1 MYDFEF
7 DARKFRAASAM
18 PIGRRLIDDEFSA
31 ATGNDF
37 MKNLRSSVGR
47 SLSVARDVIR
57 ESSVDPS
64 SYYNSYATARRDR
77 LNQIRE
83 QTIRDFDDEVGDYL
97 RSPSK
102 RYYSYSVAPR
112 SRDTGRG
119 FWMPYYS
126 YPYTSLL
133 APSRSRLPSSIWDN
147 LASPYTPSWR
157 RDNPPYGGAYYRPA
171 PSEPRKSYYTPR
183 TYEIPSSTSSLSS
196 KPFNR
201 YSHYYIPKHYPGTPM
216 VGGYLFPAG
225 GSYGWRY

>member
-7 DARKFRAASAM
+7 DARKFRARSAL
-18 PIGRRLIDDEFSA
+18 PPVRRLIDDEFSGA
-31 ATGNDF
+31 YGNDF

-57 ESSVDPS
+57 ESSVEPSNYYS
-64 SYYNSYATARRDR
+64 SYAAARRDR

-83 QTIRDFDDEVGDYL
+83 QTVKDFDDEINDYF

-102 RYYSYSVAPR
+102 
-112 SRDTGRG
+112 
-119 FWMPYYS
+119 
-126 YPYTSLL
+126 SLL
-133 APSRSRLPSSIWDN
+133 APARSRIPTSIWESM
-147 LASPYTPSWR
+147 ATPYRPSWR
-157 RDNPPYGGAYYRPA
+157 RDDPPFGGAYFRPA
-171 PSEPRKSYYTPR
+171 PAEPRRSYYTPR
-183 TYEIPSSTSSLSS
+183 VYEPPSSTSSLSS

-216 VGGYLFPAG
+216 VGGYLYPAG